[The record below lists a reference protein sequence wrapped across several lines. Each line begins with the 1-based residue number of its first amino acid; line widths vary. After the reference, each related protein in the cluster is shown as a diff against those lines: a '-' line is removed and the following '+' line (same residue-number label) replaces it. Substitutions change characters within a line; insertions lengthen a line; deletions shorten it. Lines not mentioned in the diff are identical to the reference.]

1 MATYQ
6 VTVDVSDTYPKTYA
20 EVVLAKFAAC
30 LGQGRVMVT
39 PLPPGLPPGRDVE
52 IAFRIRHAIEQM
64 VALEEEE
71 RARVVVAA
79 GS

>member
-1 MATYQ
+1 MATYP
-6 VTVDVSDTYPKTYA
+6 VTVEVSDTYPQADA

-39 PLPPGLPPGRDVE
+39 PLPRELPPGRDVE

-64 VALEEEE
+64 IKLAEEE
-71 RARVVVAA
+71 RGQVDIAA
-79 GS
+79 EG